1 MDKLK
6 DIKNKGLII
15 GLIVVVLCLVGG
27 ITFAY
32 YRWVSEENINISVQ
46 VEGSTVTYVGGD
58 NITGTLIP
66 TATKEEGIKKDVTVV
81 ANAEGSTMSLFL
93 ELTTMVEEL
102 KEISFEW
109 EVYYNDTTLV
119 NEGNFGVYNES
130 SNPNGTNYAA
140 TGVTTLTLF
149 QNREVNTTTDK
160 YTLYLWFNG
169 KDYVN
174 PNRMQNKTVSFN
186 LYATGENA
194 TLAS

>member
-1 MDKLK
+1 MENK
-6 DIKNKGLII
+6 KGLILGI
-15 GLIVVVLCLVGG
+15 IVVVIALVGG
-27 ITFAY
+27 VTFAY

-93 ELTTMVEEL
+93 ELTNMVEEL

-119 NEGNFGVYNES
+119 NKGNFGVYNAS
-130 SNPNGTNYAA
+130 SNPNGITYADSE
-140 TGVTTLTLF
+140 GTTTIALF
-149 QNREVNTTTDK
+149 ENRNVNTTIDK

-174 PNRMQNKTVSFN
+174 PNRMQNQTVSFN

-194 TLAS
+194 TLAG

>member
-1 MDKLK
+1 MDNK
-6 DIKNKGLII
+6 KGLIL
-15 GLIVVVLCLVGG
+15 GLIVVVLSLVGG

-93 ELTTMVEEL
+93 ELTNMVEEL

>member
-1 MDKLK
+1 MENK
-6 DIKNKGLII
+6 KGLIL
-15 GLIVVVLCLVGG
+15 GLIVVVLSLVGG

-58 NITGTLIP
+58 NISGTLIP

-93 ELTTMVEEL
+93 ELTMMHDDL
-102 KEISFEW
+102 KEKSFEW

-119 NEGNFGVYNES
+119 KKGNFGVYNAS
-130 SNPNGTNYAA
+130 SNQSGTTYA
-140 TGVTTLTLF
+140 TSGVTTITLF
-149 QNREVNTTTDK
+149 ENRSVNTTTDK

-169 KDYVN
+169 KDYTN
-174 PNRMQNKTVSFN
+174 PNKMQNKTVSFN
-186 LYATGENA
+186 LYATGDNA
-194 TLAS
+194 TLAG

>member
-1 MDKLK
+1 MDNK
-6 DIKNKGLII
+6 KGLIL
-15 GLIVVVLCLVGG
+15 GLIVVVLSLVGG

-66 TATKEEGIKKDVTVV
+66 TATKEEGIKKDVTVR
-81 ANAEGSTMSLFL
+81 ADAAGSTMSLFL
-93 ELTTMVEEL
+93 ELTTMHDDL
-102 KEISFEW
+102 KEKSFEW

-119 NEGNFGVYNES
+119 DKGNFGVYNAS
-130 SNPNGTNYAA
+130 SNPNGITYA
-140 TGVTTLTLF
+140 TSGVTTLTLF
-149 QNREVNTTTDK
+149 ENRNVNTTIDK

-174 PNRMQNKTVSFN
+174 PNRMQNQTVSFN

-194 TLAS
+194 TLAG

>member
-1 MDKLK
+1 MDNK
-6 DIKNKGLII
+6 KGLIL
-15 GLIVVVLCLVGG
+15 GLIVVVLSLVGG

-66 TATKEEGIKKDVTVV
+66 TATKEEGIKKDVTVR
-81 ANAEGSTMSLFL
+81 ADAAGSTMSLFL
-93 ELTTMVEEL
+93 ELTTMHDDL
-102 KEISFEW
+102 KEKSFEW

-119 NEGNFGVYNES
+119 DKGNFGVYNAS
-130 SNPNGTNYAA
+130 SNPNGITYA
-140 TGVTTLTLF
+140 TSGVTTITLF
-149 QNREVNTTTDK
+149 ENRNVNTTTDK

-174 PNRMQNKTVSFN
+174 PTKMQNKTVSFN

-194 TLAS
+194 TLAG